1 MSPTVLS
8 LTALGSLL
16 LLLAIRVPIAVAM
29 LAVSFCGIGVIMGF
43 NVAWNALAI
52 IPYQFSSS
60 WILSSVP
67 MFVLMGYVAY
77 RAELTQGLFRA
88 VQVWLARVPGGL
100 AIAAIFGA
108 SGFASVT
115 GSSVACAAAMGRIAV
130 PEMTRAGYAPGLSTG
145 VVAAA
150 GTIGALIP
158 PSVLMIMYGV
168 IAQVPV
174 APMFLGGIM
183 IGLLTAVGY
192 IAVVLVRVWLDP
204 TIAPRTDVRYTL
216 VEKLAAL
223 KEIWP
228 TMVIIVVVFGGL
240 FGGLFTPTE
249 AGAVGALMSCL
260 VGIVTR
266 RLDWARFRL
275 ALFETL
281 LTSGALFIIA
291 VAASLFARFLA
302 MSGVGD
308 VITAGVAGLNAD
320 PLALILVICLI
331 YLVLGLF
338 LEPLG
343 AMLLTLPILL
353 PVVELTPIS
362 LIWLGVLIT
371 KLLEI
376 GMLTPPVGM
385 NVFVIKSVVGNLI
398 STMGI
403 FRGVTWF
410 IVIDL
415 VIVALMIAFPGLVL
429 YLPGIAG

>member
-192 IAVVLVRVWLDP
+192 IAVVLFRVWLDP

-260 VGIVTR
+260 VGIATR
-266 RLDWARFRL
+266 RLDWVRFRL

>member
-29 LAVSFCGIGVIMGF
+29 LTVSFCGIGVIMGF
-43 NVAWNALAI
+43 NVAWNALAV

-183 IGLLTAVGY
+183 IGLLTATGY
-192 IAVVLVRVWLDP
+192 IAVVLLRVWLDP

-228 TMVIIVVVFGGL
+228 TMVIIIVVFGGL

-266 RLDWARFRL
+266 RLDWPRFRL

-398 STMGI
+398 STIGI

-410 IVIDL
+410 IIIDL

>member
-1 MSPTVLS
+1 MSPTILS

-16 LLLAIRVPIAVAM
+16 ALLAIRVPIAVAM
-29 LAVSFCGIGVIMGF
+29 LVVSFCGIGVIMGF
-43 NVAWNALAI
+43 NVAWNALSV
-52 IPYQFSSS
+52 IPFQFSSS

-88 VQVWLARVPGGL
+88 IQVWLARLPGGL

-183 IGLLTAVGY
+183 IGLLTAIGY
-192 IAVVLVRVWLDP
+192 VVVVLMRVWLDP
-204 TIAPRTDVRYTL
+204 TSAPRTHDNFTFS
-216 VEKLAAL
+216 EKMAAL
-223 KEIWP
+223 KDVWP
-228 TMVIIVVVFGGL
+228 TIVIILVVFGGL

-249 AGAVGALMSCL
+249 AGAIGALMACL
-260 VGIVTR
+260 VGLATR
-266 RLDWARFRL
+266 RLSWERFRL
-275 ALFETL
+275 ALYETL

-302 MSGVGD
+302 LSGVGE
-308 VITAGVAGLNAD
+308 VITAGVAGLEAD
-320 PLALILVICLI
+320 PLILIIFICLI
-331 YLVLGLF
+331 YLLLGLF

-376 GMLTPPVGM
+376 GMITPPVGM

-398 STMGI
+398 STVGI
-403 FRGVTWF
+403 FRGVMWF
-410 IVIDL
+410 IAIDF
-415 VIVALMIAFPGLVL
+415 VIVALMIAFPDLVL
-429 YLPGIAG
+429 FLPGLAG

>member
-29 LAVSFCGIGVIMGF
+29 LTVSFCGIGVIMGF

-183 IGLLTAVGY
+183 IGLLTAIGY
-192 IAVVLVRVWLDP
+192 IVVVLVRVWLDP

-223 KEIWP
+223 KDIWP

-249 AGAVGALMSCL
+249 AGAIGALMSCL
-260 VGIVTR
+260 VGIATR
-266 RLDWARFRL
+266 RLDWPRFRL

-320 PLALILVICLI
+320 PLALILVVCLI

-398 STMGI
+398 STVGI

-410 IVIDL
+410 IAIDL

-429 YLPGIAG
+429 YLPGILG

>member
-1 MSPTVLS
+1 MTPTVLS
-8 LTALGSLL
+8 LTALGGLL
-16 LLLAIRVPIAVAM
+16 VLLAIRVPIAVAM
-29 LAVSFCGIGVIMGF
+29 LAVSYCGIGAIMGF
-43 NVAWNALAI
+43 NVAWNALAV

-77 RAELTQGLFRA
+77 RAELTKGLFDA
-88 VQVWLARVPGGL
+88 VHVWLARLPGGL

-168 IAQVPV
+168 IAQVPIT
-174 APMFLGGIM
+174 PLFLGGIM
-183 IGLLTAVGY
+183 VGALTAIGY
-192 IAVVLVRVWLDP
+192 IAIVLIRVWFDP
-204 TIAPRTDVRYTL
+204 TSAPRVDVRFTTA
-216 VEKLAAL
+216 EKLRAL

-228 TMVIIVVVFGGL
+228 TLVIIIVVFGGL
-240 FGGLFTPTE
+240 FSGLFTPTE
-249 AGAVGALMSCL
+249 AGAIGALMACI
-260 VGIVTR
+260 VGLVTR
-266 RLDWARFRL
+266 RLNWIGFRT

-302 MSGVGD
+302 LSGIGD
-308 VITAGVAGLNAD
+308 VITASVAGLDAD
-320 PLALILVICLI
+320 PLILILVICLI
-331 YLVLGLF
+331 YLLLGMF

-362 LIWLGVLIT
+362 LVWFGVLVT

-385 NVFVIKSVVGNLI
+385 NAFVIKSVVGDLI
-398 STMGI
+398 STVGI
-403 FRGVTWF
+403 FRGITWF
-410 IVIDL
+410 IAMDVVIIGL
-415 VIVALMIAFPGLVL
+415 IVIFPDIVL
-429 YLPGIAG
+429 YLPAIFG

>member
-1 MSPTVLS
+1 MSPTILS

-16 LLLAIRVPIAVAM
+16 ALLAIRVPIAVAM
-29 LAVSFCGIGVIMGF
+29 LVVSFCGIGVIMGF
-43 NVAWNALAI
+43 NVAWNALAV
-52 IPYQFSSS
+52 IPFQFSSS

-88 VQVWLARVPGGL
+88 IQVWLARLPGGL

-174 APMFLGGIM
+174 APMFLGGIV
-183 IGLLTAVGY
+183 IGLMTAVGY
-192 IAVVLVRVWLDP
+192 IVVVLVRVWLDP
-204 TIAPRTDVRYTL
+204 SCAPRTNESYSL
-216 VEKLAAL
+216 AEKMAAL
-223 KEIWP
+223 KDIWP
-228 TMVIIVVVFGGL
+228 TLVVILVVFGGL

-249 AGAVGALMSCL
+249 AGAIGALMSCV
-260 VGIVTR
+260 VGVVTR
-266 RLDWARFRL
+266 RLDWERFRL

-308 VITAGVAGLNAD
+308 VITAGVAGLDAD
-320 PLALILVICLI
+320 PLVLILFVCLI
-331 YLVLGLF
+331 YLALGLF

-371 KLLEI
+371 KLLEV

-398 STMGI
+398 STVGI
-403 FRGVTWF
+403 FKSVTWF
-410 IVIDL
+410 IAIDL
-415 VIVALMIAFPGLVL
+415 VIVALMIAFPDLVL
-429 YLPGIAG
+429 FLPGLAG